1 MFNIKKIRR
10 DIELIK
16 ERKNM
21 SDLRIKP
28 NVANGDLS
36 EQMELFDGEDNEMN
50 WLKQSC
56 NPSLM
61 DIFNPLKMKEALD
74 KANGRTNKDKE

>member
-1 MFNIKKIRR
+1 MFNIKKIRK
-10 DIELIK
+10 DIALIK

-28 NVANGDLS
+28 NIANGDLP
-36 EQMELFDGEDNEMN
+36 EQMELFDDGDNEMN
-50 WLKQSC
+50 WLKESF
-56 NPSLM
+56 NPSLL

-74 KANGRTNKDKE
+74 KASRSKK